1 MRIYG
6 AGNLNLSFA
15 AHFWKRTIVA
25 ALMADAADLGADLL
39 ERETGIEP
47 ATFSLGS

>member
-1 MRIYG
+1 MEVRSLLWVFQW
-6 AGNLNLSFA
+6 GNVWNLQ
-15 AHFWKRTIVA
+15 WN
-25 ALMADAADLGADLL
+25 L

>member
-1 MRIYG
+1 MHMHMQQRVPGWHIVFIAISMTAERG
-6 AGNLNLSFA
+6 IRQSLSEQ
-15 AHFWKRTIVA
+15 V
-25 ALMADAADLGADLL
+25 